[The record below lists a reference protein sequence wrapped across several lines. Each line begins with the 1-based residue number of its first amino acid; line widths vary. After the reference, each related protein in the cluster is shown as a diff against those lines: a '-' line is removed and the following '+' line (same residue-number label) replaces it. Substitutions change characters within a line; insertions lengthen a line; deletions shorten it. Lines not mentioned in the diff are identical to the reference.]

1 VDYDRNGKEI
11 MNMLIKDNR
20 KVLANFMKAP
30 NRHRHQAMLAILQ
43 NMFVCF
49 FTSHVL
55 TIIVILVVINYT
67 AM

>member
-20 KVLANFMKAP
+20 KVLTNFMKAP
-30 NRHRHQAMLAILQ
+30 NRPRRQAMLAILQ

-49 FTSHVL
+49 FTCHIL
-55 TIIVILVVINYT
+55 IIIVILVIINYT